1 MADGVAGSIKN
12 KAAEKKMKNLR
23 NLVATFLMVTFLAA
37 GTTFA
42 GDGILV
48 SNRDGILV
56 SNRAE
61 RNTKQ
66 PCRASTKINAG
77 ILVSNIVGILVS
89 NFTGIL
95 VSNAVGTVSCDQKEG
110 GILVSN

>member
-1 MADGVAGSIKN
+1 MN
-12 KAAEKKMKNLR
+12 NLR
-23 NLVATFLMVTFLAA
+23 NIVAALVMVSTLAV

-56 SNRAE
+56 SNRAD
-61 RNTKQ
+61 TKQ
-66 PCRASTKINAG
+66 PCKASTKVNAG

-95 VSNAVGTVSCDQKEG
+95 VSNAVVTTCDQKKG
-110 GILVSN
+110 GLLISD

>member
-1 MADGVAGSIKN
+1 MEAGQSRRLNEKIKN
-12 KAAEKKMKNLR
+12 KAVEKKMKNLK
-23 NLVATFLMVTFLAA
+23 NLVAAFLMVTFLAV

-56 SNRAE
+56 SNRTE
-61 RNTKQ
+61 RSTKQ
-66 PCRASTKINAG
+66 PCRATTKFDAG

-95 VSNAVGTVSCDQKEG
+95 VSNSVGTDRCDQK
-110 GILVSN
+110 